1 MPLFDLQEYLGIDLD
16 KWFLIQSTTQPYKR
30 ASTCHAFEKEWLECA
45 HGLGQMRAMK
55 ECKIEMDDLF
65 ECINRH
71 KMATDDHHSPEEE
84 VDEGG
89 EIHPARVPRRQAR
102 DRALNLCC

>member
-71 KMATDDHHSPEEE
+71 KMIRRLMTITAQKKKLMKEGKYTPPEYHAGKPETE
-84 VDEGG
+84 
-89 EIHPARVPRRQAR
+89 P
-102 DRALNLCC
+102 